1 MHSRRLLSICVTMLS
16 FSLLCSGMTS
26 RDAVAAEILTGL
38 EGKIMKS
45 PVHGGPAT
53 QGISDA
59 APVAKAAFEVK
70 SPESTV
76 ASFITDEQG
85 HFRIELPPGRYFVE
99 MKGIRQR
106 KVGFYGPFEVKV
118 RAGEIT
124 KVSWMCNTGLL

>member
-1 MHSRRLLSICVTMLS
+1 
-16 FSLLCSGMTS
+16 MTA

-45 PVHGGPAT
+45 PIHGGPAT
-53 QGISDA
+53 QGIPDE
-59 APVAKAAFEVK
+59 APVAKTAFEIK
-70 SPESTV
+70 SAESTV
-76 ASFITDEQG
+76 ASFVTDEQG
-85 HFRIELPPGRYFVE
+85 RFRIELPPGEYLVE

-106 KVGFYGPFEVKV
+106 KMGFYGPFEVKV